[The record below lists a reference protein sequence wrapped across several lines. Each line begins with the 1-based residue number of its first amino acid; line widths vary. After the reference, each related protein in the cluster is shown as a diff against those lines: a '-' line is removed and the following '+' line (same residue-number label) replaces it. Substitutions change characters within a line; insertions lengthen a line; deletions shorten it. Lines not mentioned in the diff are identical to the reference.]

1 MRYTRQDGCR
11 AWLTYAL
18 WAPERLQ
25 DLLHDFGDAEAVYDR
40 FINEGT
46 VILEPYAT
54 PQQLAVLKKQAQPDA
69 MHRMM
74 LDMHRESI
82 GIMGMED
89 FGYPDSLRD
98 TPSPPPLLFYRGDP
112 DCLMGRCVTIVG
124 SRSASP
130 GAIAATEQIARELSE
145 HGVTIVSGL
154 AMGVDSAA
162 HRGCL
167 AGGSPTVGVMAGG
180 LDIDYPAQNRQ
191 LKEDIVRSGG
201 LLLSEYPLGTP
212 AFARH
217 FPVRNRIMAGL
228 SKAVVLME
236 ARIRS
241 GSMTTVQH
249 ALDQGREVFAYPGNI
264 GSAWAEGT
272 HQLLREG
279 ANYFTGAQDVLE
291 DLGWDDAPPA
301 PTKAQKQ
308 ELPPLSPEQRLILTQ
323 LAHGEKSFDQLA
335 EATGLDA
342 PALSSGLT
350 MLQILGLVQ
359 SLPGKT
365 YVRA

>member
-18 WAPERLQ
+18 LAPQRIEAM
-25 DLLHDFGDAEAVYDR
+25 LHDLGDAETVYDR
-40 FINEGT
+40 FIHEGPGL
-46 VILEPYAT
+46 LEPYAA
-54 PQQLAVLKKQAQPDA
+54 PRQLAILKERAAPEV

-74 LDMHRESI
+74 LDMQRSGV

-89 FGYPDSLRD
+89 FSYPDSLRD
-98 TPSPPPLLFYRGDP
+98 IPSPPPILFYRGDP

-191 LKEDIVRSGG
+191 LKEDIVRGGG

-212 AFARH
+212 ALGRH
-217 FPVRNRIMAGL
+217 FPVRNRILSGL
-228 SKAVVLME
+228 GKAVVLME

-279 ANYFTGAQDVLE
+279 ANYFTSARDVLE

-301 PTKAQKQ
+301 PTRAQKQ
-308 ELPPLSPEQRLILTQ
+308 ELPPLSPEQRLILTH
-323 LAHGEKSFDQLA
+323 LAQGEKSFDQLA

-342 PALSSGLT
+342 PSLSSGLT

-365 YVRA
+365 YVWV